1 MARAAF
7 DDSLALYLRQIQK
20 FPLLTPD
27 EEYRL
32 AKRWREHGD
41 LDAVQRLVTSH
52 LRLVVKVA
60 MLYRGY
66 GRPISE
72 LVSEGSI
79 GMLQAVKRF
88 DPDRGFRL
96 ATYAVWWIRAAIM
109 EYILQSYSL
118 VKMGTTA
125 AQRKLFFNL
134 RKLKG
139 RLQAMDDGDL
149 SPETINKIAAEL
161 GVPEADVV
169 SMNQRLAGPDYS
181 LNTPPDRT
189 DAEGADE
196 WLTMLAD
203 EAPDQETVVAECAE
217 RRQRRQL
224 VRGALNRLDPRE
236 RDIILERNFK
246 DKPTT
251 LVELSERYALS
262 PERVRQ
268 IEGRALEKMRR
279 TVRTTMTLAYG

>member
-7 DDSLALYLRQIQK
+7 DDSLAPYLRQIQK

-32 AKRWREHGD
+32 AKRWRDHGD

-60 MLYRGY
+60 TLYRGY

-134 RKLKG
+134 RRLKG

-161 GVPEADVV
+161 DVPEADVV

-181 LNTPPDRT
+181 LNTPAGGT
-189 DAEGADE
+189 DAEGAGE

-203 EAPDQETVVAECAE
+203 EAPDQETVVVECAE
-217 RRQRRQL
+217 RRQRCQL
-224 VRGALNRLDPRE
+224 VRGALKHLD
-236 RDIILERNFK
+236 F
-246 DKPTT
+246 
-251 LVELSERYALS
+251 S
-262 PERVRQ
+262 
-268 IEGRALEKMRR
+268 RARHHLG
-279 TVRTTMTLAYG
+279 A